1 MVEFSERYVPDI
13 RVSIYA
19 LLLFGRCSCV
29 SMMNCS
35 FRKRT
40 PFFYMILAVA
50 YARRNQQTACC
61 YEAAC

>member
-1 MVEFSERYVPDI
+1 MLEFSERYVPDI

-19 LLLFGRCSCV
+19 LLLFGRFSCV

-40 PFFYMILAVA
+40 PFFHMILAVA